1 MMNKLNNLMVATAT
15 MQKEVAK
22 ACEIDCGMFSKFVNQ
37 RCLPIREEREKI
49 ADFFGVSQ
57 LDIWDRADFSLGLP
71 TRKIEVTGYKF
82 TARLDSE
89 DREDIE
95 YLMKELGTTTC
106 KDFMKALIRNQK
118 KTMGV

>member
-1 MMNKLNNLMVATAT
+1 MVATAT